1 MGPLCDGFYWDGRWT
16 SIFTLYDDSTI
27 IRIVVIGLKIYLFP
41 VMKLQPLN
49 NSFVSVTMQEVGVM
63 AFSASDEVN

>member
-1 MGPLCDGFYWDGRWT
+1 MD
-16 SIFTLYDDSTI
+16 FTEMADEQVFSHTYDDSTI